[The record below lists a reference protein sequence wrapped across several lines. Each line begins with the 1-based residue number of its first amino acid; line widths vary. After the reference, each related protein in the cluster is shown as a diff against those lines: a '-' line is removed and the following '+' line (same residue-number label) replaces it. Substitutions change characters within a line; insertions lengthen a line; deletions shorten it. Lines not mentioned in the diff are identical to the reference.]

1 MDRSL
6 ERACAIEVPC
16 WCVRS
21 RNLGGALWVALIE
34 RIVRAAWESFSG
46 RVERAPNEGKRPNG
60 RVECRGSAVDAC
72 GVA

>member
-1 MDRSL
+1 MDRSWG
-6 ERACAIEVPC
+6 A
-16 WCVRS
+16 VRT
-21 RNLGGALWVALIE
+21 RCHVAARGRGGLGGVAWVALIDG
-34 RIVRAAWESFSG
+34 IVRAAWESFSG